1 MSTQGQPSANADVD
15 GDDSLLQATYAGA
28 KRRIA
33 TLEQQL
39 KTLQEAGTK
48 RKSCIGLYRI
58 RFH

>member
-1 MSTQGQPSANADVD
+1 MSTQDQPPANTDINEDDV
-15 GDDSLLQATYAGA
+15 LLRTTYAGA

-33 TLEQQL
+33 ALEQQL

-48 RKSCIGLYRI
+48 RKSCVGLL